1 MANRHLA
8 HVVIINDRSSRVGG
22 ASNLAVLSA
31 KMLEDV
37 GVGVTYFAGDLAPS
51 EKPVANTINLGGMP
65 LVDQGRLAALASGI
79 YNARAYTALRDLVLA
94 KDTPSTIY
102 HVHGWSKI
110 LSPSIFRALASVR
123 QRTILHAHDYFLACP
138 NGGFANYR
146 SHEVCRLR
154 PMSMQCLTTQCDK
167 RGYHEKLWRS
177 VRHML
182 RENFYTTRDMPAN
195 IVIVH
200 ERMREYF
207 ARAQLNG
214 KYIDTI
220 RNPVEPFLT
229 EPGSPWQNRKFFF
242 IGRLEPEKGFDDVAK
257 AARLAN
263 VTLHVIGDGAGRQ
276 MLEQHYP
283 EVVLHGWQ
291 DRSQLRS
298 IVKDARAVVFSS
310 RVPEPFGLAA
320 LEAVSSGIPVIMPD
334 SALLGSEIASRGC
347 GLVFHSGD
355 SEGLADALRIMASD
369 HELVSGMSARC
380 LQAAPTMAHT
390 EASWGEELM
399 DLYERVLERAAA
411 GFLTK
416 PLATDGT
423 IGGAPLFY

>member
-1 MANRHLA
+1 MPDRHVD
-8 HVVIINDRSSRVGG
+8 HVVVINDRSSRVGG

-31 KMLEDV
+31 QMLEHG
-37 GVGVTYFAGDLAPS
+37 GVGVTYFAGDCPPR
-51 EKPVANTINLGGMP
+51 EKPVADTMNLDGMP
-65 LVDQGRLAALASGI
+65 LFNQARLSAFASGI
-79 YNARAYTALRDLVLA
+79 YNAQAYAALRDLVLA

-110 LSPSIFRALASVR
+110 LSPSIFRALAPVR

-154 PMSMQCLTTQCDK
+154 PMSAQCLGTQCDK
-167 RGYHEKLWRS
+167 RGYHEKIWRT

-182 RENFYTTRDMPAN
+182 REHFYPTRDMPAN

-200 ERMREYF
+200 ERMQEYF

-214 KYIDTI
+214 EYIDTI

-229 EPGSPWQNRKFFF
+229 EPGSPWRNRTFFF
-242 IGRLEPEKGFDDVAK
+242 IGRLEPEKGFDDAAR

-276 MLEQHYP
+276 MLEELYP

-291 DRSQLRS
+291 ERSHIRT
-298 IVKDARAVVFSS
+298 IVRDARAIVVSS

-320 LEAVSSGIPVIMPD
+320 LEAVSSGIPVVMPD
-334 SALLGSEIASRGC
+334 SALLGREIASRGC
-347 GLVFHSGD
+347 GMTFRAGD
-355 SEGLADALRIMASD
+355 IEGFADALRIIASD
-369 HELVSGMSARC
+369 DQLVRSMSVRC
-380 LQAAPTMAHT
+380 LREAPTMAHT
-390 EASWGEELM
+390 EASWGEALM
-399 DLYERVLERAAA
+399 DLYERVLARAGQDSSA
-411 GFLTK
+411 GV
-416 PLATDGT
+416 A
-423 IGGAPLFY
+423 

>member
-1 MANRHLA
+1 MPNRHVD

-31 KMLEDV
+31 QMLENS
-37 GVGVTYFAGDLAPS
+37 GVGLTYFAGDRPPD
-51 EKPVANTINLGGMP
+51 EKPVADTINLDGMP
-65 LVDQGRLAALASGI
+65 LVNQGRLAAFASGI
-79 YNARAYTALRDLVLA
+79 YNARAHDALRDLVLT

-110 LSPSIFRALASVR
+110 LSPSIFRALAPVR

-167 RGYHEKLWRS
+167 RGYHEKIWRCA
-177 VRHML
+177 RHLL
-182 RENFYTTRDMPAN
+182 REHFYTTRDMPAN

-207 ARAQLNG
+207 ARAGLNG
-214 KYIDTI
+214 EHIDTI
-220 RNPVEPFLT
+220 RNPVDPFLT
-229 EPGSPWQNRKFFF
+229 ESGTPWRNRAFFF
-242 IGRLEPEKGFDDVAK
+242 IGRLEPEKGFDDAAR

-263 VTLHVIGDGAGRQ
+263 ATLHVIGDGAGRSV
-276 MLEQHYP
+276 LEQLYP

-291 DRSQLRS
+291 DRDRIRS
-298 IVKDARAVVFSS
+298 IVRDARAVVVSS

-320 LEAVSSGIPVIMPD
+320 LEAVSSGIPVVVPD
-334 SALLGSEIASRGC
+334 SALLAKEIASRGC
-347 GLVFHSGD
+347 GMAFRAGD
-355 SEGLADALRIMASD
+355 IEGLADALRIMATD
-369 HELVSGMSARC
+369 DELVRTMSVCC
-380 LQAAPTMAHT
+380 LREAPAMAHT
-390 EASWGEELM
+390 EASWGEALM
-399 DLYERVLERAAA
+399 DLYKRVLARA
-411 GFLTK
+411 GH
-416 PLATDGT
+416 
-423 IGGAPLFY
+423 GAPARVH